1 MTRVGFCSED
11 YAGIGTL
18 IPGGCTY
25 YRCLLP
31 ANTVGG
37 ASTVGKIAFTP
48 TAGFGVRTS
57 GTTATFGF
65 DQVVFKMIMHKQIP
79 RQMRI
84 AQALG
89 QRIIVDID
97 DHFDGLHDAN
107 RAKALTD
114 PERNRG
120 YNRDHLRA
128 IVQQA
133 DVVTV
138 TTPFLADYYSGIA
151 RDVRLIRNGIN
162 PNQFTPIKHT
172 GSKPV
177 IGWAGATSWR
187 SNDLEHLRSWL
198 PDFLE
203 RHDLEFLHSGHEPDA
218 PAFHELAGIPI
229 ERMLH
234 MRMQPINRYAD
245 MLAFDI
251 GIVPLSDIDFNR
263 AKSAIKGLEYAAAGI
278 PFVADPLPEYE
289 RIASMGVGRIAH
301 TPEQWTAH
309 MTELLDHSTRKREAR
324 RQLQLVLRDHTILN
338 TAHEWVA
345 LFNEWEGTVP
355 VRTSSVPYVA

>member
-11 YAGIGTL
+11 YAGAGTL
-18 IPGGCTY
+18 VPGGCTY

-37 ASTVGKIAFTP
+37 ASVVGKIAFTP
-48 TAGFGVRTS
+48 SAGFGVRTS

-65 DQVVFKMIMHKQIP
+65 DQIVFKLIMHKQVP
-79 RQMRI
+79 RQMRV
-84 AQALG
+84 AQQLG

-114 PERNRG
+114 PSNNRA
-120 YNRDHLRA
+120 YNTDHFRA
-128 IVQQA
+128 IVEQA

-138 TTPFLADYYSGIA
+138 TTPFLLDYYQDKA
-151 RDVRLIRNGIN
+151 KDVRLIRNGIN
-162 PNQFTPIKHT
+162 PNQFREIKHANR
-172 GSKPV
+172 KPV

-203 RHDLEFLHSGHEPDA
+203 KHDLEFLHSGHEPDA
-218 PAFHELAGIPI
+218 PEFHELTGVPI

-234 MRMQPINRYAD
+234 MRMQPIHRYAD

-251 GIVPLSDIDFNR
+251 GIVPLSQIDFNR
-263 AKSAIKGLEYAAAGI
+263 AKSAIKGLEYAASGI

-289 RIASMGVGRIAH
+289 RLAEMGVGRIAH
-301 TPEQWTAH
+301 TPRRWVTH
-309 MTELLDHSTRKREAR
+309 MTALLDHGTRRREAR
-324 RQLQLVLRDHTILN
+324 RQAQLVLRDHTIHN
-338 TAHEWVA
+338 TAEDWVA
-345 LFNEWEGTVP
+345 LFDEWDRTIP
-355 VRTSSVPYVA
+355 VRSCTVPYVP

>member
-11 YAGIGTL
+11 YIGIGTL
-18 IPGGCTY
+18 VPGGCTY

-37 ASTVGKIAFTP
+37 ASVVGKLAFTP
-48 TAGFGVRTS
+48 TTGFGVRTS

-79 RQMRI
+79 AQMRI

-107 RAKALTD
+107 RAKQLTD
-114 PERNRG
+114 PTKNRG
-120 YNRDHLRA
+120 FNRDHLRA
-128 IVQQA
+128 IIEQA

-138 TTPFLADYYSGIA
+138 STPFLADYYTGKA
-151 RDVRLIRNGIN
+151 KEVRLIRNGIN
-162 PNQFTPIKHT
+162 PNQFTQIRHT
-172 GSKPV
+172 DTKPV
-177 IGWAGATSWR
+177 IGWAGATGWR
-187 SNDLEHLRSWL
+187 SNDLDHLRHWL
-198 PDFLE
+198 PQFLE
-203 RHDLEFLHSGHEPDA
+203 QHDLMFLHSGHEPDF
-218 PAFHELAGIPI
+218 PAFHDLTGVPI

-234 MRMQPINRYAD
+234 MRMQPIHRYAD

-251 GIVPLSDIDFNR
+251 GIVPLSGIDFNR
-263 AKSAIKGLEYAAAGI
+263 AKSAIKGLEYAASGI

-289 RIASMGVGRIAH
+289 RIASMGIGRVAH
-301 TPEQWTAH
+301 TPDEWTAH
-309 MTELLDHSTRKREAR
+309 MTELLDWKTRKREAA
-324 RQLQLVLRDHTILN
+324 RQEMLTQRDHTILN
-338 TAHEWVA
+338 TAHQWVD
-345 LFNEWEGTVP
+345 LFNEWTGTIPVP
-355 VRTSSVPYVA
+355 TATVAYTP

>member
-11 YAGIGTL
+11 YAGMGTL
-18 IPGGCTY
+18 VPGGCTY

-37 ASTVGKIAFTP
+37 SSVVGKVAFTAA
-48 TAGFGVRTS
+48 AGFGVRTS

-79 RQMRI
+79 NQMRI

-114 PERNRG
+114 PTRNRG

-128 IVQQA
+128 IVGQA

-138 TTPFLADYYSGIA
+138 TTPFLADYYSDKA

-172 GSKPV
+172 DSRPV

-187 SNDLEHLRSWL
+187 SNDLEHLGSWL
-198 PDFLE
+198 PGFLE
-203 RHDLEFLHSGHEPDA
+203 QHDLMFLHSGHEPDD
-218 PAFHELAGIPI
+218 PLFHELTGVPV

-234 MRMQPINRYAD
+234 MRMQPIHRYAD

-251 GIVPLSDIDFNR
+251 GIVPLSSIDFNR
-263 AKSAIKGLEYAAAGI
+263 AKSAIKGLEYAASGI

-289 RIASMGVGRIAH
+289 RLAGTGVGRIAR
-301 TPEQWTAH
+301 TPDEWVAH
-309 MTELLDHSTRKREAR
+309 MSELLDWKTRKREAT
-324 RQLQLVLRDHTILN
+324 RQEALVQRDHTILN
-338 TAHEWVA
+338 TAHQWVD
-345 LFNEWEGTVP
+345 LFNEWDRTVP
-355 VRTSSVPYVA
+355 VRTSTVPYVP

>member
-11 YAGIGTL
+11 YAGVGTL
-18 IPGGCTY
+18 VPGGCTY

-37 ASTVGKIAFTP
+37 SSVVGKIAFTP
-48 TAGFGVRTS
+48 AAGFGVRTS
-57 GTTATFGF
+57 GTVATFGF

-79 RQMRI
+79 AQMRL

-114 PERNRG
+114 PAKNRG

-128 IVQQA
+128 IIEQA

-138 TTPFLADYYSGIA
+138 STPFLVDYYTDLA
-151 RDVRLIRNGIN
+151 KDVRLIRNGIN

-172 GSKPV
+172 DRKPV

-198 PDFLE
+198 PGFLE
-203 RHDLEFLHSGHEPDA
+203 EHDLEFLHSGHEPDD
-218 PAFHELAGIPI
+218 PAFHDLTGVPV

-234 MRMQPINRYAD
+234 MRMQPIHRYAD

-263 AKSAIKGLEYAAAGI
+263 AKSCIKGLEYAASGI
-278 PFVADPLPEYE
+278 PFVADALPEYV
-289 RIASMGVGRIAH
+289 RLADMGVGRVAR
-301 TPEQWTAH
+301 TPDDWTRH
-309 MTELLDHSTRKREAR
+309 MTELLDWKTRKREAA
-324 RQLQLVLRDHTILN
+324 RQEALVQRDHTILN
-338 TAHEWVA
+338 TAHQWVE
-345 LFNEWEGTVP
+345 LFNEWDRTVP
-355 VRTSSVPYVA
+355 VRTSTVPYTP